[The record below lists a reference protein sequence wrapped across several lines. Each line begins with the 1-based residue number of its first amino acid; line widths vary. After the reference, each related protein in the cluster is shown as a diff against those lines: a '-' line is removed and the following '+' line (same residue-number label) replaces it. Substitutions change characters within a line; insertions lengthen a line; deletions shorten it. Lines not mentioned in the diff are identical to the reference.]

1 MGQANSRQEAFWD
14 ACGFGRTHLVK
25 KFIEEGIDINWVS
38 FTVGIVKSNK
48 TELFAC
54 LCLHFVDPL
63 VP

>member
-38 FTVGIVKSNK
+38 FTVIL
-48 TELFAC
+48 TYLF
-54 LCLHFVDPL
+54 HF
-63 VP
+63 

>member
-38 FTVGIVKSNK
+38 YTVSVSVIVCVCVCVCVCVQ
-48 TELFAC
+48 EM
-54 LCLHFVDPL
+54 
-63 VP
+63 